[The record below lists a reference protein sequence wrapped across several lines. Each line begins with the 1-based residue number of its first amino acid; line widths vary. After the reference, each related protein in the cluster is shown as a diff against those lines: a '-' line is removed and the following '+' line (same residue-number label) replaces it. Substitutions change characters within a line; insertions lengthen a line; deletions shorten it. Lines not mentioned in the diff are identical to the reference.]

1 MTTATDERK
10 SVAALAEEQG
20 WQRRVSGDGRHDNF
34 YRGTVRIRAVWE
46 GDNRLSGAALF
57 HGEMYESYTREPNT
71 LRAWFKR

>member
-20 WQRRVSGDGRHDNF
+20 WQRRVSLDRHDVF
-34 YRGTVRIRAVWE
+34 LRGTVRIRAMWQ
-46 GDNRLSGAALF
+46 GDDKLNGATLF
-57 HGEMYESYTREPNT
+57 HDEMYESYTREPNT